1 MSLTKLKYPVSVEK
15 ILRVLK
21 KDGCVILEGL
31 TDINAIISVSN
42 ELEPYFNQTPNCE
55 GYFWGYNTKRM
66 GGLIAK
72 SKSSH
77 EFIIHPLIL
86 NIVQAI
92 LGPYCS
98 RFQLNLTQAIKIEPG
113 EIKQVLHRDHEVF
126 PFEKKGEC
134 LINVMWALDDF
145 TGQNGATRVVP
156 GSHVHNLE
164 RDPEEGKVVSAE
176 MPRGSALIYLGSLTH
191 SGGANQTNKSR
202 TGMAIGYSLG
212 WLRQAENQYLA
223 IPPEKAR
230 NLPNEL
236 SSLIG
241 YAIHEPNL
249 GWFEGQDPAV
259 LLNGPR
265 PTTLP
270 ARDYIPTAIS
280 EKLKARQERLLE
292 EKNLSRIEN
301 RKEVA

>member
-1 MSLTKLKYPVSVEK
+1 MNLTTLKYPVSFEK
-15 ILRVLK
+15 TLKILK
-21 KDGCVILEGL
+21 KDGVVILEGL
-31 TDINAIISVSN
+31 SDQNVINSVSD
-42 ELEPYFNQTPNCE
+42 ELEPYFQQTPNCE
-55 GYFWGYNTKRM
+55 GYFWGYKTKRM

-77 EFIIHPLIL
+77 GLITHPFILK
-86 NIVQAI
+86 IVQEI

-98 RFQLNLTQAIKIEPG
+98 RFHLNLTQAIKIEPG

-145 TGQNGATRVVP
+145 TELNGATRIVP
-156 GSHVHNLE
+156 GSHMLNLE
-164 RDPEEGKVVSAE
+164 RDPEGNQVVSAE

-191 SGGANQTNKSR
+191 SGGANRTNKAR

-223 IPPEKAR
+223 LPPEKAR
-230 NLPNEL
+230 RLPKEL

-270 ARDYIPTAIS
+270 AHDYLPTAIS
-280 EKLKARQERLLE
+280 EKLKIRQEKLLE
-292 EKNLSRIEN
+292 NENLTRKEN
-301 RKEVA
+301 RKKVA